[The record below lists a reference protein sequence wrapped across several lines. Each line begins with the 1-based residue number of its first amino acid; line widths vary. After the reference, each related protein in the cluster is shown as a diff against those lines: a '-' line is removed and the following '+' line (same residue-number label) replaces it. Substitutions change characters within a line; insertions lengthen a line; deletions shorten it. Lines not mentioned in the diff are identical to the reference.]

1 MTPIVNSSRLAV
13 GLWRWLLPLFLLV
26 GVGSAVAHPTVGHV
40 RVKIYVSDTEGWCC
54 GRNFWGNCNCNR
66 REAYNLRVNGFGREW
81 QVAGTFYGGN
91 WYEAVFYNVD
101 QDWPTFRA
109 NLANVRFYNTDRN
122 WVIGH
127 TAVTVW
133 EPNWTVIRDHATDVG
148 DYWVGTWNNFWFN
161 SVLWNY
167 NYNTPH
173 DSSLWNGG
181 ATVRMNWN
189 VGNTWVNQIN
199 MVDPDG
205 CYPGF
210 STSSS
215 NPGLGTANVYQA
227 GCSGKNSYYH
237 VYFQPA
243 ANAFGSTYVTVTIN
257 DGAVARSHGF
267 WVNVNRVGAAPTI
280 PAIRQNDL
288 VRAEHTVTLVN
299 AIQVNDEY
307 TPLQNLTV
315 QAISTTSDAIPLS
328 RVAITAG
335 SGGNAFRNVTI
346 TTPNNVAPA
355 SGTVTLGIRVTDSD
369 GQTAS
374 GNLAVRYQENVR
386 YGTRFNDET
395 GDSLGVSFER
405 DVDHI
410 NVGNNTLFGDSDFTI
425 ESWVYPRS
433 FESWSRI
440 LDFGNG
446 AGVDN
451 VLLALS
457 EGGSGRPHLAIVRA
471 GVGNGLTANEA
482 LPLNRWTHVAAVHR
496 SGTAFLYFDGRLVG
510 SVAMHRPASVSRQFS
525 YIGKSN
531 WPDGRFNGMIDEVRI
546 WNRAMSPAELIAQA
560 YPPLASNAT
569 GLVGYWSLNDRN
581 NTPVNLVTGGRSTL
595 VGGVYVPGIPTVKTV
610 TVQEDAALTVTS
622 TLNDLI
628 ASQTL
633 HVHRSPVEGTLTSSI
648 GGTASKQF
656 VGVSGPRSFW
666 DSYHDARARRGRLA
680 TITSEADNTAA
691 NAAVASIGSAWI
703 GATDLEVEA
712 ASNVDGFKWLYS
724 GATTAG
730 FKNWNPGEPNNAG
743 GFQDYAYILPSLGG
757 KWDDAD
763 GATGLGYVLE
773 LNNGSVATFNYSPL
787 ANFNRQDSPEIDL
800 VADYAIRDS
809 AGRDVVRQRI
819 RFNVEPVD
827 DAPVVRNDG
836 YVNLNGSGFLFVP
849 GQNNAFAFE
858 GRTSFTLE
866 AWVRPTSRAWMD
878 VISRHTGGVY
888 GNFIL
893 SLNNLGQ
900 VSVWRE
906 HAPWT
911 WVVDTSNNGA
921 LALNAWSHIAA
932 TYDGSRIRIYVN
944 GQLRNETLDETA
956 VGAGFTPT
964 RVGARGDGSNFF
976 GDLDELRIW
985 NVARSETEL
994 RMAYRSP
1001 LSGFETGLIGYY
1013 RFDEG
1018 FGVWAFDL
1026 SKELD
1031 DTKENL
1037 RISGTVNW
1045 ITNGDTPTK
1054 TVWVPED
1061 HAGFEIFVAAL
1072 EFDRTQTITLGE
1084 PTQPSNGRVV
1094 RRASA
1099 AGGTAY
1105 VYTPNPDYSGADS
1118 FRYTASAN
1126 GVTASGTVLIQVENI
1141 NDPPVISN
1149 LDNLVLQEET
1159 THRIPFKVNDV
1170 DGPTVVTVDAKSSDS
1185 SILPNASVKV
1195 TGNGSDRYLEM
1206 SPYEGA
1212 YGLTTLTVTANDSI
1226 DQIQKSI
1233 TVNFVPR
1240 LAYAAMEVNDPG
1252 QATESFGT
1260 AIDDDNRIAGYY
1272 RGTGVGSVDKP
1283 IFHERMLLN
1292 GSASDVGAMTGQIE
1306 GLKSGFNGTN
1316 HFAVGALSTN
1326 GIFWPWRFS
1335 RILVDDREG
1344 AAARAYAAEP
1354 VENKKEGAA
1363 FAARISAFVG
1373 IRETTNSLGF
1383 PSEYRSGSALA
1394 VNTIGTLAGYLTKAD
1409 GTEYPLLLDLT
1420 RTNITA
1426 ENLLKDGANALI
1438 NGRALAINRFNLATG
1453 YRLISA
1459 KKRAFTHNGSVLS
1472 DLPLPSGAVETVGTG
1487 IDDTGVVVGYLVK
1500 SDNKRQAI
1508 AYRAGAWKSPSGTF
1522 ASTWVQSEATAIN
1535 NFGQIVGE
1543 ATLADG
1549 SRKAF
1554 LWIGDAAYDLT
1565 SILPLGSKWKL
1576 DRANAINSAGQIV
1589 GTGRISDGT
1598 KDQIRAFLATPA
1610 SVIGKRVA
1618 RPEGTVARSPVIEI
1632 LEATPGDNAGNSFFW
1647 SEVERALF
1655 AIRPVKATIRW
1666 HRNNNLTA
1674 LNLDVVSRL
1683 TVATWP
1689 KTPDIHIAGSPV
1701 EVQPIKPDSLYS
1713 FYGLHYT
1720 TTPGALVDSV
1730 TKVFNTSELGT
1741 GHSVVRYLKSG
1752 NLTPDS
1758 TTQSNLF
1765 HVVRTHLWNDPTLL
1779 TDAGWPIGTP
1789 IQDTYHNDYPGRNG
1803 YLFFAKTAVD
1813 SVGADAAYNR
1823 SARTGTIIPVN
1834 ELRPESPIGDQDL
1847 VVVWYKMNHDL
1858 NVAWPSKPV
1867 RYTPAWPVDVNS
1879 IVIASTRG
1887 SDPFGVDPITPVTY
1901 PDARIYNQP
1910 VPGWAGFNPNEEHA
1924 MILPGSVAEA
1934 AYALR
1939 NDLNDVRKYSK
1950 PYVLLKY
1957 RHPVDGLWRHRVY
1970 QVITEQ
1976 RPFLFDYP
1984 ATAGTE
1990 IQPPYPLSIL
2000 PVAPA
2005 NYISAGHEL
2014 ALEDYNGKIY
2024 ARQAGV
2030 AGAVNNNLI
2039 LRLFYP
2045 MQPGFWYDL
2054 DGNGANDL
2062 PEGAFVPWL
2071 DRNPGTIVGTPLPVR
2086 YTVRWPDSVPILEVG
2101 DTLFEAKKGLPGV
2114 ANWASAQMVYDTL
2127 NPTFTNSFRIGAG
2140 YLTVPPTNVVRLYD
2154 PMSERVLVLAKTFK
2168 LPDSIRMIDA
2178 PAGRRAF
2185 RDLPYPIQLRLS
2197 YDPMGHRL
2205 GFKGHYD
2212 NAMVGEPLLLPNI
2225 LSQDERDRI
2234 KQLDGPGNSEF
2245 DKVVEALYEL
2255 TRNPNRLDL
2264 NKDNVSDK
2272 SFLVGYQY
2280 PISKTNFVN
2289 GTAVGYEY
2297 DTTRIIV
2304 ESLPAG
2310 LKALTAA
2317 VGENI
2322 PAVPRPGSA
2331 AVFAGS
2337 TWLRSDWMPV
2347 GPQESFTWEAWVKR
2361 GENGREDVVLS
2372 RGLDVDA
2379 MSFRFTAQ
2387 NQVEFALG
2395 SDVVRTAG
2403 RYTGDV
2409 GQWHHWAGTFNGATR
2424 ELELFRNG
2432 VSVAAL
2438 TVTRSSWSAAGP
2450 LGIGGNAGSGRFK
2463 GSIDEVRIWHGQVR
2477 DASQLQAFRDQTL
2490 VAGQKGLVG
2499 YWSFD
2504 QLDGD
2509 KFADVSGFRR
2519 DLEEFGATLSTY
2531 NGVNPGTLAKLY
2543 TMPDWT
2549 AQKPATLRMVGSMA
2563 AAPSLPN
2570 LDYVAI
2576 RLQALLVP
2584 PLSGKYT
2591 FWIAAD
2597 DQAELFVSTDENPAK
2612 KVRLASVPSPTG
2624 TNEWERFPSQKS
2636 VEVDLKAGHSY
2647 YIEAVATEATGSDH
2661 LAVRWRLPDGSW
2673 EGGNANLPI
2682 PQRRL
2687 LPFGVGG
2694 TAVAIGT
2701 VTTESVNGQSWGIPP
2716 RFVTLMQNN
2725 DPGLA
2730 GLPVTLSVIAIG
2742 AGPFGGDMKVLPP
2755 ANVFD
2760 ERLTLRLSSDF
2771 GGQPE
2776 RFDFEWWYKPD
2787 TADFKKS
2794 LLPTLNA
2801 DGTVAN
2807 ANGWIKYTPGSGM
2820 GKNMIT
2826 LGENGE
2832 SGLLVMS
2839 DNWFIARYR
2848 GYNVGNNRNVW
2859 SSWIGDPSSL
2869 STPLP
2874 MLAEGWVKRVV
2885 RGLNPFDE
2893 RASDLS
2899 TASASA
2905 RVSMLEQAGRRYEG
2919 DVAFNPDPNYLN
2931 KIGLIE
2937 AYETVLRRA
2946 RSLSTDGSPPV
2957 NYAPANNALLYMGS
2971 RISDLYTL
2979 LGNEAMADAADP
2991 TIGFTTSDGY
3001 GSVASSIFAFQNQL
3015 DSLLEEE
3022 LSLLRGRDASSAGV
3036 QGAPIYNRLFWNF
3049 TQGDGEVAYAQV
3061 YNLKDKNADGKIDEK
3076 DGMIMYPQGHGD
3088 AWGHYLT
3095 ATKAYYN
3102 LLRNPNFTWVP
3113 RSENMVLAGVPVKVD
3128 YLDERKFALAAAAK
3142 AKAGADIVNLTY
3154 RLKYVEEPSGQWQG
3168 YSDTDASRAWGV
3180 DEWGIR
3186 AGMGAYFDWVMA
3198 NAILPSEDPNP
3209 AHTGIDKIDRTTV
3222 KELTDLSA
3230 AFGLVERQMDQAD
3243 QGLNP
3248 LGLAQ
3253 GVVPFDID
3261 PSFLEVGSGTQ
3272 GQGQFEQVQ
3281 ERAKD
3286 ALDNAISSFNHLN
3299 SMNQA
3304 IRGSGDAAQDLEYD
3318 LEMQDREYTTQLVE
3332 IFGYPYAGDIGPG
3345 KTYPSGYDGPDLLH
3359 YMYVNTREIGN
3370 NNTPPDQAWTGLM
3383 AKMDSELS
3391 KWGGLRLR
3399 DTNLTQTSD
3408 VLAGS
3413 QTMLVTYPFSAAG
3426 FAFEAPT
3433 SWGQRRAP
3441 GSLQEAVSDLVQAE
3455 TRLKQA
3461 LKEYDKL
3468 LKDIDEQV
3476 RLLDG
3481 ELDLTQQTINITETA
3496 NNKTSDLLQEINKL
3510 KAVQISLNRGQEA
3523 VALLGDSIQESVPKN
3538 LVAGATLIAGLAAGG
3553 GVITGGDLGSVARGA
3568 VKAAFSQL
3576 AINAFGIGSDIAE
3589 ISVNG
3594 LEKSL
3599 QTTDMQS
3606 SLDITKAQLKY
3617 EHQQNLKQVASMMR
3631 EEAPLRLEIYNQKEV
3646 VQQAAG
3652 RVQSTLAGAQR
3663 IIEART
3669 AWRKQFAG
3677 QATEL
3682 RYKDMA
3688 FRIFRNDA
3696 VRQYRDQFELA
3707 ARYVYLAATAYDYES
3722 NMIGSEGNSGRA
3734 FLTDIIRHRSPGV
3747 VQEGLPIA
3755 GLPGL
3760 ADPMARM
3767 SANYK
3772 VMKTQMGF
3780 NNPQT
3785 ETGKFSVRN
3794 ELFRLRDG
3802 AGDSTALWQAKLK
3815 ESLVDDLW
3823 KVPEFRRFC
3832 RPMAPESA
3840 GAQPAIVIRF
3850 PTTVTFG
3857 LNFFGWPLSG
3867 GDSAYDPSQYAT
3879 RIRSAGIWF
3888 EGYDGAGMSMTPRV
3902 YLVPVGAD
3910 VLRSPNGNNFETRL
3924 WRVVD
3929 QKIPLPFPIQQRQ
3942 LQDPKYSPMLDS
3954 LGGSFVE
3961 IRKFS
3966 SLRAY
3971 HDSGDF
3977 DPSEASSDSR
3987 LVGRSVWNTQWML
4000 VIPGGTL
4007 LNDKT
4012 KGLDSFINSVSDI
4025 KLFFQ
4030 TYAYSGN

>member
-1 MTPIVNSSRLAV
+1 MTSIVKTSIANPALGR
-13 GLWRWLLPLFLLV
+13 LWRWLLPLFLLV
-26 GVGSAVAHPTVGHV
+26 SAGEAWAFPIVGHV
-40 RVKIYVSDTEGWCC
+40 RVKIYVAGTDSWCC
-54 GRNFWGNCNCNR
+54 GKNWWGNCDCNR
-66 REAYNLRVNGFGREW
+66 NEAYNLRVNGFGQEW

-91 WYEAVFYNVD
+91 WYEAVFYNVN
-101 QDWPTFRA
+101 QSWPTFRA

-133 EPNWTVIRDHATDVG
+133 TPDWQVIRDHATDVG
-148 DYWVGTWNNFWFN
+148 DYWVGAWNNFYFN

-167 NYNTPH
+167 TYNTPH
-173 DSSLWNGG
+173 DSSLSSGN
-181 ATVRMNWN
+181 ATMNWN

-199 MVDPDG
+199 MADPDG
-205 CYPGF
+205 SYPGAT
-210 STSSS
+210 SSSS
-215 NPGLGTANVYQA
+215 NPGLGTVNIYQA
-227 GCSGKNSYYH
+227 GVSGNNSYYH

-243 ANAFGSTYVTVTIN
+243 PNAFGSTYVTVTVN
-257 DGAVARSHGF
+257 DGAIARSHGF
-267 WVNVNRVGAAPTI
+267 WVTVNRVGAPPTI
-280 PAIRQNDL
+280 PGIRQNDL
-288 VRAEHTVTLVN
+288 VRAEHTITLVN

-307 TPLQNLTV
+307 TPIQNLNV
-315 QAISTTSDAIPLS
+315 QAVSTTSDAIPLS
-328 RVAITAG
+328 KVSIVAG
-335 SGGNAFRNVTI
+335 SAGAAYRNVVI
-346 TTPNNVAPA
+346 TTPNNVPA
-355 SGTVTLGIRVTDSD
+355 SSGIVTLGIRVTDSD
-369 GQTAS
+369 NQTAS
-374 GNLAVRYQENVR
+374 GNLTVRYQENVR

-395 GDSLGVSFER
+395 GDSLGVSLER
-405 DVDHI
+405 DVDYLD
-410 NVGNNTLFGDSDFTI
+410 VGANTLFGETDFTI

-451 VLLALS
+451 VILALS
-457 EGGSGRPHLAIVRA
+457 QGTSGVPALFVFRGSNSQALS
-471 GVGNGLTANEA
+471 ANEA
-482 LPLNRWTHVAAVHR
+482 LPLNRWTHVAAVLR
-496 SGTAFLYFDGRLVG
+496 NGTAFLYFDGRLVG
-510 SVAMHRPASVSRQFS
+510 STAMQRPTAVTRSFS

-531 WPDGRFNGMIDEVRI
+531 WPDARFNGMIDEVRI
-546 WNRAMSPAELIAQA
+546 WNRALSTAELLSQA
-560 YPPLASNAT
+560 YPPLASNAQ

-581 NTPVNLVTGGRSTL
+581 NTPVNLVSGARANL

-610 TVQEDAALTVTS
+610 TVQEDTPLTVTS
-622 TLNDLI
+622 TLNELI
-628 ASQTL
+628 AGHTL
-633 HVHRSPVEGTLTSSI
+633 QVLRTPEEGALTSSI
-648 GGTASKQF
+648 GGMASKQF
-656 VGVSGPRSFW
+656 LGVAGQWSFW
-666 DSYHDARARRGRLA
+666 DAYHDARARRGRLA
-680 TITSEADNTAA
+680 TITSAADNDLAK
-691 NAAVASIGSAWI
+691 AAVATVGNAWI
-703 GATDLEVEA
+703 GATDLEVESA
-712 ASNVDGFKWLYS
+712 GNGAGFKWLYNGASTSAYSSWAS
-724 GATTAG
+724 GQPD
-730 FKNWNPGEPNNAG
+730 NWNNSE
-743 GFQDYAYILPSLGG
+743 DYAHMMVGG
-757 KWDDAD
+757 LWNDVDSSARIP
-763 GATGLGYVLE
+763 YVLE
-773 LNNGSVATFNYSPL
+773 LNNGSVATFNYTPL
-787 ANFNRQDSPEIDL
+787 VNFNRQDTPNTDL

-809 AGRDVVRQRI
+809 AGRDVMRQRI

-827 DAPVVRNDG
+827 DAPIIRNDG
-836 YVNLNGSGFLFVP
+836 YVKMNGSGFLFVP
-849 GQNNAFAFE
+849 GQNTAFAFE
-858 GRTSFTLE
+858 GKSAFTME
-866 AWVRPTSRAWMD
+866 AWVRPAVRQHMEILTRY
-878 VISRHTGGVY
+878 TGGVF
-888 GNFIL
+888 GNYIL
-893 SLNNLGQ
+893 ALNAAGQ
-900 VSVWRE
+900 VSLWRE

-911 WVVDTSNNGA
+911 WVIDTSANGA
-921 LALNAWSHIAA
+921 VPLNAWSHIAA
-932 TYDGSRIRIYVN
+932 TYDGAKVRLYVN
-944 GQLRNETLDETA
+944 GQLRNETPDDVALWSGFSET
-956 VGAGFTPT
+956 
-964 RVGARGDGSNFF
+964 RIGARGDGWTSFV

-994 RMAYRSP
+994 RMNYRNT
-1001 LSGFETGLIGYY
+1001 LSGFESGLIGYY

-1018 FGVWAFDL
+1018 FGVWAYDL
-1026 SKELD
+1026 SKEVD
-1031 DTKENL
+1031 DTQENM

-1045 ITNGDTPTK
+1045 MTNGDTPTK
-1054 TVWVPED
+1054 TIVVPED
-1061 HAGFEIFVAAL
+1061 HAGFEIFVSAI
-1072 EFDRTQTITLGE
+1072 EVDRSQTITLGD
-1084 PTQPSNGRVV
+1084 PTQPANGRVV
-1094 RRASA
+1094 KRASA

-1105 VYTPNPDYSGADS
+1105 VYTPNPDYSGTDS
-1118 FRYTASAN
+1118 FRYTATAN
-1126 GVTASGTVLIQVENI
+1126 GVTSTGTVLIQVENI

-1170 DGPTVVTVDAKSSDS
+1170 DHGAAAVMVSAVSSDG
-1185 SILPNASVKV
+1185 SILPSSSVAI
-1195 TGNGSDRYLEM
+1195 TGTGGDRYLEM

-1212 YGLTTLTVTANDSI
+1212 YGLTTVTVTATDTI
-1226 DQIQKSI
+1226 DTVQKSI

-1240 LAYAAMEVNDPG
+1240 LAYAALDVNDPG

-1260 AIDDDNRIAGYY
+1260 SIDDYNRIGGYY
-1272 RGTGVGSVDKP
+1272 RGTGVGAVDKP
-1283 IFHERMLLN
+1283 IFHEQMLFN
-1292 GSASDVGAMTGQIE
+1292 GPSADVGTMAGQIT
-1306 GLKSGFNGTN
+1306 GLKLHINGTN
-1316 HFAVGALSTN
+1316 HFAVGFLTTN
-1326 GIFWPWRFS
+1326 GISTPWRFS
-1335 RILVDDREG
+1335 RIFIDDRT
-1344 AAARAYAAEP
+1344 AAASKAYAAEP
-1354 VENKKEGAA
+1354 DQAKKDAA
-1363 FAARISAFVG
+1363 AAAAAANAFVG

-1383 PSEYRSGSALA
+1383 PADYRSGFAMA
-1394 VNTIGTLAGYLTKAD
+1394 VNAVGGLAGYLIKAD
-1409 GTEYPLLLDLT
+1409 GSEFPLLLDLT

-1426 ENLLKDGANALI
+1426 DNLLKDSANALI

-1453 YRLISA
+1453 YRLISG
-1459 KKRAFTHNGSVLS
+1459 KKRAFTHNGSVLA
-1472 DLPLPSGAVETVGTG
+1472 DLPLPANAVETVGTG

-1508 AYRAGAWKSPSGTF
+1508 AYRGGVWKSPSGTF
-1522 ASTWVQSEATAIN
+1522 ANTWVQSEATAIN
-1535 NFGQIVGE
+1535 TFGQIVGE

-1549 SRKAF
+1549 SKKAF

-1565 SILPLGSKWKL
+1565 SLLPLGSKWKL

-1598 KDQIRAFLATPA
+1598 RDQVRAFLATPA

-1618 RPEGTVARSPVIEI
+1618 RPEGTVARYPLIDI
-1632 LEATPGDNAGNSFFW
+1632 LESSPGDNAANSFFW
-1647 SEVERALF
+1647 SDVERALF

-1666 HRNNNLTA
+1666 HRNNNLSATT
-1674 LNLDVVSRL
+1674 LDVVPRL
-1683 TVATWP
+1683 TVTTWP
-1689 KTPDIHIAGSPV
+1689 KTPEVHIAGSPV
-1701 EVQPIKPDSLYS
+1701 EVDPIKPESLYS
-1713 FYGLHYT
+1713 YYALHYT
-1720 TTPGALVDSV
+1720 TTPAAAVDSV
-1730 TKVFNTSELGT
+1730 TKVFNTSTQGT
-1741 GHSVVRYLKSG
+1741 GYSVVRYLKSAG
-1752 NLTPDS
+1752 LPQDS

-1765 HVVRTHLWNDPTLL
+1765 HVVRTYLWNDPTLL
-1779 TDAGWPIGTP
+1779 TDASWPIGSP
-1789 IQDTYHNDYPGRNG
+1789 IKDAYHTDYPGRNG
-1803 YLFFAKTAVD
+1803 YVFFAKTAID

-1834 ELRPESPIGDQDL
+1834 ELKPESPINDQDL
-1847 VVVWYKMNHDL
+1847 VVVWYKMNNDL
-1858 NVAWPSKPV
+1858 NVAWASKPV

-1910 VPGWAGFNPNEEHA
+1910 FPAFAGFNPNEEHA
-1924 MILPGSVAEA
+1924 MILPGSVGEA

-2000 PVAPA
+2000 PVADA
-2005 NYISAGHEL
+2005 NYISAGQEL

-2030 AGAVNNNLI
+2030 AGAVNNALV

-2054 DGNGANDL
+2054 DGNGANDIG
-2062 PEGAFVPWL
+2062 EGSFIPWL
-2071 DRNPGTIVGTPLPVR
+2071 DRNPGTTVGTPIPVR
-2086 YTVRWPDSVPILEVG
+2086 YTVRWPDSVPVLEVG
-2101 DTLFEAKKGLPGV
+2101 ETLFEAKKGLPGV
-2114 ANWASAQMVYDTL
+2114 ANWASAQLVYDTL

-2140 YLTVPPTNVVRLYD
+2140 FLTQPPTNVVRLYD
-2154 PMSERVLVLAKTFK
+2154 PMSERVLPLAKTFK
-2168 LPDSIRMIDA
+2168 LPDAIRMMDA

-2185 RDLPYPIQLRLS
+2185 RDIPYPIQLRLT
-2197 YDPMGHRL
+2197 YDPMNHRL
-2205 GFKGHYD
+2205 GFKGYYD

-2225 LSQDERDRI
+2225 LSADERDRI
-2234 KQLDGPGNSEF
+2234 KLLDGPGNSEF
-2245 DKVVEALYEL
+2245 DKVIDSLYEL
-2255 TRNPNRLDL
+2255 TRNPNQLDL
-2264 NKDNVSDK
+2264 NKDNVPDK
-2272 SFLVGYQY
+2272 TFLVGYQY

-2289 GTAVGYEY
+2289 GSAVGYEY
-2297 DTTRIIV
+2297 DKSRIII

-2317 VGENI
+2317 VGDNI

-2337 TWLRSDWMPV
+2337 TWLRSDWLPAASL
-2347 GPQESFTWEAWVKR
+2347 EAFTWEVWVKR
-2361 GENGREDVVLS
+2361 AENGREDVVLS
-2372 RGLDVDA
+2372 RGIDTEA
-2379 MSFRFTAQ
+2379 MTFRFTAQ
-2387 NQVEFALG
+2387 NQVEFSLG
-2395 SDVVRTAG
+2395 SDVARTAG
-2403 RYTGDV
+2403 TYNGDV
-2409 GQWHHWAGTFNGATR
+2409 GQWQHWAGTFNGATR
-2424 ELELFRNG
+2424 QLQLFRNG
-2432 VSVAAL
+2432 VSVAVL
-2438 TVTRSSWSAAGP
+2438 DVTRSAWLARGP
-2450 LGIGGNAGSGRFK
+2450 LGIGGNTGNGRFK
-2463 GSIDEVRIWHGQVR
+2463 GSVDEVRIWHGQVR
-2477 DASQLQAFRDQTL
+2477 DDSQLQAFRHQTL

-2499 YWSFD
+2499 YWNFD
-2504 QLDGD
+2504 QLDGE
-2509 KFADVSGFRR
+2509 KFADVSGYRR
-2519 DLEEFGATLSTY
+2519 ELEEFGATLSTY
-2531 NGVNPGTLAKLY
+2531 NNVNPGTLAKLY
-2543 TMPDWT
+2543 SMPEWT
-2549 AQKPATLRMVGSMA
+2549 AQKPATTRMVTSLA
-2563 AAPSLPN
+2563 ATPSSPN
-2570 LDYVAI
+2570 LDYVGI

-2591 FWIAAD
+2591 FWIAGD
-2597 DQAELFVSTDENPAK
+2597 DQAELFLSTDENPANK
-2612 KVRLASVPSPTG
+2612 AKLASVPSPTG
-2624 TNEWERFPSQKS
+2624 TNDWERFTSQKS
-2636 VEVDLKAGHSY
+2636 VEVDLKAGRSY
-2647 YIEAVATEATGSDH
+2647 YIEAVAAEATGTDH
-2661 LAVRWRLPDGSW
+2661 LVVRWKLPDGSW
-2673 EGGNANLPI
+2673 EGGNPSLPI
-2682 PQRRL
+2682 PQIRL
-2687 LPFGVGG
+2687 LPFGVSG
-2694 TAVAIGT
+2694 TAVAYGAI
-2701 VTTESVNGQSWGIPP
+2701 TTESVNGQPWGIPP

-2725 DPGLA
+2725 DSGLA
-2730 GLPVTLSVIAIG
+2730 GLPVTLSVVAIG

-2755 ANVFD
+2755 QNVFD

-2776 RFDFEWWYKPD
+2776 KFDFEWWYKPD

-2807 ANGWIKYTPGSGM
+2807 ANGWIKYTPGSGI

-2826 LGENGE
+2826 LGESGE

-2839 DNWFIARYR
+2839 DNWFLARYR
-2848 GYNVGNNRNVW
+2848 GYNVGTQRNVW
-2859 SSWIGDPSSL
+2859 SPWIGDPSSL

-2893 RASDLS
+2893 RATDLS
-2899 TASASA
+2899 TASASS

-2957 NYAPANNALLYMGS
+2957 NYTPANNALLYMAS

-3001 GSVASSIFAFQNQL
+3001 GSLASSIFAFQNQL

-3022 LSLLRGRDASSAGV
+3022 LALLRGRDDSSAGV

-3076 DGMIMYPQGHGD
+3076 DGMTMYPQGHGD

-3095 ATKAYYN
+3095 ATKSYYN
-3102 LLRNPNFTWVP
+3102 LLRNQNFTWVP
-3113 RSENMVLAGVPVKVD
+3113 RSENMLLAGVPVKVD

-3168 YSDTDASRAWGV
+3168 YSDTDATRAWGV

-3186 AGMGAYFDWVMA
+3186 AGMGAYLDWVMA
-3198 NAILPSEDPNP
+3198 NAILPSQDPNP

-3222 KELTDLSA
+3222 KELTELATS
-3230 AFGLVERQMDQAD
+3230 FGLVERQLDQAD

-3261 PSFLEVGSGTQ
+3261 PAFVDD

-3286 ALDNAISSFNHLN
+3286 ALDNAISSFDHLN

-3304 IRGSGDAAQDLEYD
+3304 IRGSGDAAQDLEYE
-3318 LEMQDREYTTQLVE
+3318 LEMQDRDYTTRLVE
-3332 IFGYPYAGDIGPG
+3332 VFGYPYAGDVGPG
-3345 KTYPSGYDGPDLLH
+3345 KTYPSGYDGPDLIH
-3359 YMYVNTREIGN
+3359 YMYVNTKEIGN
-3370 NNTPPDQAWTGLM
+3370 NNAPPDQAWTGLM
-3383 AKMDSELS
+3383 QKMDSELS
-3391 KWGGLRLR
+3391 TWGKVRLQ
-3399 DTNLTQTSD
+3399 DKDLTRTSD
-3408 VLAGS
+3408 VLAGNE
-3413 QTMLVTYPFSAAG
+3413 TMPVSYPFSASG
-3426 FAFEAPT
+3426 FAFEAPS

-3441 GSLQEAVSDLVQAE
+3441 GSVQEAVSDLVQAE

-3468 LKDIDEQV
+3468 LKDIDDQL
-3476 RLLDG
+3476 RGLDG
-3481 ELDLTQQTINITETA
+3481 ELDLTQETINITEGA
-3496 NNKTSDLLQEINKL
+3496 NKKKTDLMIAARTL
-3510 KAVQISLNRGQEA
+3510 KGVQVALNRGESLTDDLA
-3523 VALLGDSIQESVPKN
+3523 DSIAEAIPKN
-3538 LVAGATLIAGLAAGG
+3538 FIAGGFVIGGLACGGGFVAGGDIAAP
-3553 GVITGGDLGSVARGA
+3553 ARGA
-3568 VKAAFSQL
+3568 VKGGFQL
-3576 AINAFGIGSDIAE
+3576 TANTVFGIASDVAE
-3589 ISVNG
+3589 IAITG
-3594 LEKSL
+3594 LEGAIE
-3599 QTTDMQS
+3599 TTDMQS
-3606 SLDITKAQLKY
+3606 GLDITKAQLKY
-3617 EHQQNLKQVASMMR
+3617 EHQQSLKQIATMMR

-3652 RVQSTLAGAQR
+3652 RVQSTLAEGQR
-3663 IIEART
+3663 IIEERT

-3677 QATEL
+3677 RATEL

-3707 ARYVYLAATAYDYES
+3707 ARYVYLAASAYDYES

-3747 VQEGLPIA
+3747 VRDGAPLA
-3755 GLPGL
+3755 GIPGL

-3785 ETGKFSVRN
+3785 ATGKFSLRN

-3802 AGDSTALWQAKLK
+3802 TDNAATLWQAKLK

-3823 KVPEFRRFC
+3823 KIPEFRRYC

-3840 GAQPAIVIRF
+3840 GAQPGIVIRF

-3857 LNFFGWPLSG
+3857 LNYFGWPLSG
-3867 GDSAYDPSQYAT
+3867 GDSAYDPSQFAT
-3879 RIRSAGIWF
+3879 RIRSAGVWF

-3910 VLRSPNGNNFETRL
+3910 VLRSPNGSNFETRL

-3977 DPSEASSDSR
+3977 DPSEASTDSR
-3987 LVGRSVWNTQWML
+3987 LIGRSVWNTQWML

-4007 LNDKT
+4007 LNDKS
-4012 KGLDSFINSVSDI
+4012 KGLETFINSVSDI